1 MEAALIRIIIVD
13 DHPIVL
19 EGMENIFRNMAGI
32 ELVAK
37 ASSAMMAISLMR
49 TLPVDIVITDIN
61 MPEISGIDLCR
72 KISQEFPQVR
82 VIAMSTYQDKAYISE
97 MIRNGASAY
106 LTKSASFEEIEHA
119 IRATMKGEIHIQ
131 LQRSINEQLPQSPT
145 QVLLTRREKEVLL
158 LIAEGL
164 TNKEIADKLFVS
176 QSTIDSH
183 RKNLLSKFDVL
194 NAASLIAHA
203 AKAGLLRNDVSL

>member
-203 AKAGLLRNDVSL
+203 AKSGLL

>member
-1 MEAALIRIIIVD
+1 MEPLITRIIIVD

-49 TLPVDIVITDIN
+49 TTPVDIVITDIN
-61 MPEISGIDLCR
+61 MPEISGIELCR
-72 KISQEFPQVR
+72 KISLEFPQVR
-82 VIAMSTYQDKAYISE
+82 VIAMSTYQDKAFISE

-106 LTKSASFEEIEHA
+106 LTKSASFEEIELA
-119 IRATMKGEIHIQ
+119 IRATMNGEMHIQ
-131 LQRSINEQLPQSPT
+131 LQGSSYEQLPQIPT

-203 AKAGLLRNDVSL
+203 AKSGLL

>member
-194 NAASLIAHA
+194 NAASLIAQA
-203 AKAGLLRNDVSL
+203 AKAGLL